1 MPAAPFTPAP
11 SRAVRP
17 EAPVVGD
24 IEAFLADAIAQV
36 GPDAVEARRPGP
48 GRPRVLPGLC
58 LWAGLLV
65 CVLRGFGS
73 QLQLWR
79 LLTSHG
85 LWRFPRVP
93 ITDQALYNRLAR
105 AGTAPLEH
113 LFAQVSQVLAGRLA
127 PYADPTLAP
136 FAAAVVAIDESTLDQ
151 IARLLPALRT
161 LPVGDSGLLPGKL
174 AGLFDVRLQQ
184 WRQVLHVP
192 NPLQNSKVAARD
204 LLASLPPGTLI
215 LADLGYFGFAWFDDL
230 TDRGFHW
237 LSRLRAKTSYVV
249 IHSFY
254 QQGDTF
260 DGIVWLGAY
269 RADQAA
275 HAVRLVQFR
284 VGQVLHQYVTNV
296 RDPYQ
301 LPPRE
306 VARLYARRWDI
317 ELAFLLIKRHLGLP
331 LLWACKP
338 VAVLQQVWAVL
349 TIAQI
354 FQALRQ
360 EIAGRAQVDLFDVSM
375 ALLVQEFPTF
385 AADGQDPIAA
395 FVTYG
400 RAARYIRPSSRT
412 RRTAPALPATGICPL
427 PADLVLHRPPRYA
440 QRKCAPRSTTPA
452 KRTRS
457 PAAPALHPQP
467 I

>member
-1 MPAAPFTPAP
+1 MPAVPFTPAP
-11 SRAVRP
+11 SPAVLPDER
-17 EAPVVGD
+17 VVGD
-24 IEAFLADAIAQV
+24 IEAFLADAIAQL
-36 GPDAVEARRPGP
+36 GPDAVEGRRPGP

-79 LLTSHG
+79 LLSSHG

-105 AGTAPLEH
+105 AGTAPLEQ

-127 PYADPTLAP
+127 PYADTTLAP
-136 FAAAVVAIDESTLDQ
+136 FAAAVVALDESTLDQ
-151 IARLLPALRT
+151 VARLLPALRA
-161 LPVGDSGLLPGKL
+161 LPAGDPGLLPGKL

-184 WRQVLHVP
+184 WRQVLQVA
-192 NPLQNSKVAARD
+192 NPLQNGKVAARD
-204 LLASLPPGTLI
+204 LLSGLVPGTLI
-215 LADLGYFGFAWFDDL
+215 LADLGYFGFEWFDDL

-254 QQGDTF
+254 EQGETF

-317 ELAFLLIKRHLGLP
+317 ELAFLLIKRHLGLH

-338 VAVLQQVWAVL
+338 VAILQQVWAVL

-360 EIAGRAQVDLFDVSM
+360 EIAGRAQVDLFDVST

-385 AADGQDPIAA
+385 AAEGQDPLAA

-412 RRTAPALPATGICPL
+412 RHTAPALPPTGICPL
-427 PADLVLHRPPRYA
+427 PADLVLRRTPRYA
-440 QRKCAPRSTTPA
+440 HRKCDPRPRSPTTRVRA
-452 KRTRS
+452 
-457 PAAPALHPQP
+457 PAAPPARPP
-467 I
+467 